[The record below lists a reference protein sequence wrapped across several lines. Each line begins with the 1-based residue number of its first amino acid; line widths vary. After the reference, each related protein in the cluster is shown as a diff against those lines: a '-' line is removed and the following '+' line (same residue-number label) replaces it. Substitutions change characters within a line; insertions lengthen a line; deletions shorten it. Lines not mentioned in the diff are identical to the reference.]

1 MGLAAEAAPNRPV
14 KSGLHRMAGSHD
26 RRELALRSLPEAAAI
41 RAIATHLWYA
51 DAVYATR
58 CV

>member
-1 MGLAAEAAPNRPV
+1 
-14 KSGLHRMAGSHD
+14 MAGSHD

-41 RAIATHLWYA
+41 RAIATHPWYA